1 MSKSPMP
8 APAISAAKNIQSPS
22 CDTVIAPLRGSKLI
36 SPSNGAALLKLSL
49 KGILLS
55 IKSSLA
61 FPVRLVKTRA
71 SSVTVTEG

>member
-1 MSKSPMP
+1 MP
-8 APAISAAKNIQSPS
+8 APAISAAKNNQSPS

-36 SPSNGAALLKLSL
+36 SPSSGAALLKLSL
-49 KGILLS
+49 CEMPLN

-61 FPVRLVKTRA
+61 LPVRLVKTSA